1 MTVTN
6 ILFIILAAIIALALV
21 LVQYYFT
28 KKNKRSKH
36 WILFSALRFITYF
49 SVFLLLINPKFTNT
63 SYTLEKPS
71 LAIAVD
77 NSSSINYLGEKENVL
92 NLLNQLQQDEELT
105 EAFSIETY
113 SFGTNFTNAD
123 SLSFSASQSN
133 LHQAFSNLQRLYKN
147 KTAPVVFISDG
158 NQTYGQDFTYSAK
171 QLKQPIFPVVVGDTT
186 QYEDL
191 KIGQLNA
198 NRYAFLNNKFPVEV
212 FVNYSGNSAISR
224 RFEIKQGNQTLYS
237 ETISFSSNKTSAVI
251 NATLPANSVGVKT
264 YSVAIQPL
272 ENEKNFENNTK
283 NFAVEVIDEKTN
295 VLLLSSI
302 LHPDLGA
309 FKKSIEHNQQRAAT
323 IKNIE
328 DDIDFGEYQLVVLYQ
343 PDENFARAYE
353 QIERLGLNTL
363 TVTGT
368 KTNYQ
373 FLNRNQQV
381 FTKQTTNQEEDFL
394 ATYNENYSSFQ
405 FEDIGFDDFP
415 PLKDK
420 FGDLSFS
427 TEVNPL
433 LFQSISG
440 YETETPLLA
449 TLENGSQRHGFLF
462 GENAWQ
468 WRAKSFL
475 EEESFNTYDEFFGKL
490 IQYLASNKR
499 RERLRLD
506 YNSFY
511 NSGEDIVLQAQY
523 FDKNYE
529 FDARG
534 KLNLTVKNKET
545 DASQIFPFLLRNNQY
560 EVDLSNLP
568 AGDYTFTAKVE
579 GEQLSK
585 SGSFTI
591 VDFEVEK
598 QFLNANLSAFQQ
610 LSDEIY
616 FPNQF
621 EEIKQQLLQSPE
633 FKPIQKSKQEISPLI
648 DWVYLLA
655 IIVFCLSS
663 EWFLRKYY
671 GLI

>member
-49 SVFLLLINPKFTNT
+49 SVFLLLINPKFTNN

-77 NSSSINYLGEKENVL
+77 NSSSINYLGEKGEVL
-92 NLLNQLQQDEELT
+92 NLLNQLQQDEDLT

-123 SLSFSASQSN
+123 SLSFSEPQSN
-133 LHQAFSNLQRLYKN
+133 LHQAFSNLQQLYKN

-158 NQTYGQDFTYSAK
+158 NQTYGQDFTYSAQ
-171 QLKQPIFPVVVGDTT
+171 QLKQPIFPVVAGDTT

-272 ENEKNFENNTK
+272 ENEKNIENNTK

-381 FTKQTTNQEEDFL
+381 FTKQTTNQEEDYL
-394 ATYNENYSSFQ
+394 AAYNENYSSFQ

-433 LFQSISG
+433 LFQSIAG
-440 YETETPLLA
+440 YDTETPLLA
-449 TLENGSQRHGFLF
+449 TLEKGSKRHGFLF

-529 FDARG
+529 FDTRG
-534 KLNLTVKNKET
+534 KLNLTIKNKET

-621 EEIKQQLLQSPE
+621 EEIKQQLLQSPD
-633 FKPIQKSKQEISPLI
+633 FKPIQKSKQEVSPLI

>member
-77 NSSSINYLGEKENVL
+77 NSSSINYLGEKGEVL

-123 SLSFSASQSN
+123 SLSFSEPQSN
-133 LHQAFSNLQRLYKN
+133 LHQAFSNLQQLYKN

-264 YSVAIQPL
+264 YSVSIQPL
-272 ENEKNFENNTK
+272 ENEKNIENNTK

-328 DDIDFGEYQLVVLYQ
+328 DDIDFGEYQLIVLYQ

-381 FTKQTTNQEEDFL
+381 FTKQNTNQEEDYL
-394 ATYNENYSSFQ
+394 ASYNENYSSFQ
-405 FEDIGFDDFP
+405 FEDIGFEDFP

-427 TEVNPL
+427 REVNPL
-433 LFQSISG
+433 LFQSIAG
-440 YETETPLLA
+440 YDTETPLLA

-529 FDARG
+529 FDTRG

-560 EVDLSNLP
+560 EVDLSNLS
-568 AGDYTFTAKVE
+568 AGDYIFTAKVE

-621 EEIKQQLLQSPE
+621 EEIKKQLLQSPE
-633 FKPIQKSKQEISPLI
+633 FKPIQKSKQEVSPLI

>member
-49 SVFLLLINPKFTNT
+49 SVFLLLINPKFTNN

-77 NSSSINYLGEKENVL
+77 NSSSINYLGEKGEVL
-92 NLLNQLQQDEELT
+92 NLLNQLQQDEDLT

-123 SLSFSASQSN
+123 SLSFSEPQSN
-133 LHQAFSNLQRLYKN
+133 LHQAFSNLQQLYKN

-158 NQTYGQDFTYSAK
+158 NQTYGQDFTYSAQ

-224 RFEIKQGNQTLYS
+224 RFEIKQANQTLYS

-251 NATLPANSVGVKT
+251 HATLPTNSVGVKT

-272 ENEKNFENNTK
+272 ENEKNIENNTK

-343 PDENFARAYE
+343 PDENFELAYE

-381 FTKQTTNQEEDFL
+381 FTKQTTNQEEDYL
-394 ATYNENYSSFQ
+394 ASYNENYSSFQ

-433 LFQSISG
+433 LFQTIAG
-440 YETETPLLA
+440 YDTETPLLA

-529 FDARG
+529 FDTRG

-560 EVDLSNLP
+560 EVNLSNLP
-568 AGDYTFTAKVE
+568 AGDYTFIAKVE

-633 FKPIQKSKQEISPLI
+633 FKPIQKSKQEVSPLI

>member
-6 ILFIILAAIIALALV
+6 ILFIILAAIIALVLV

-28 KKNKRSKH
+28 KKNKRSRH

-49 SVFLLLINPKFTNT
+49 SVFILLINPKFTNT
-63 SYTLEKPS
+63 TYTLEKPS

-77 NSSSINYLGEKENVL
+77 NSSSIKNLGEENEVL
-92 NLLNQLQQDEELT
+92 NLVNQLQQDEELT
-105 EAFSIETY
+105 EAFSMESY
-113 SFGTNFTNAD
+113 SFGSDFKAND
-123 SLSFSASQSN
+123 SLSFSEKQSN
-133 LHQAFSNLQRLYKN
+133 LHQAFSNLQQLYKN
-147 KTAPVVFISDG
+147 KTAPVIFISDG

-186 QYEDL
+186 QYVDL

-198 NRYAFLNNKFPVEV
+198 NRYAFLNNKFPIEV
-212 FVNYSGNSAISR
+212 FVNYSGTSAISQ
-224 RFEIKQGNQTLYS
+224 RFEIKQGNQTLHS
-237 ETISFSSNKTSAVI
+237 ETISFSSEKTSAVV

-264 YSVAIQPL
+264 YSVSIQPI
-272 ENEKNFENNTK
+272 ENEKNIENNTK

-323 IKNIE
+323 IKNI
-328 DDIDFGEYQLVVLYQ
+328 DDEIDFGNYQLVVLYQ
-343 PDENFARAYE
+343 PNENFAGAYE

-368 KTNYQ
+368 QTNYQ
-373 FLNRNQQV
+373 FLNRNQET
-381 FTKQTTNQEEDFL
+381 FSKQTTNQEEDYL
-394 ATYNENYSSFQ
+394 ATYNPNYTSFQ

-427 TEVNPL
+427 TEINPL
-433 LFQSISG
+433 LFQSIAG
-440 YETETPLLA
+440 YKTETPLLA
-449 TLENGSQRHGFLF
+449 TFESGTQRHGFLF
-462 GENAWQ
+462 GENSWQ

-475 EEESFNTYDEFFGKL
+475 DNESFNTYDEFFGKL
-490 IQYLASNKR
+490 VQYLASNKR
-499 RERLRLD
+499 RERLQLD

-511 NSGEDIVLQAQY
+511 NSGEDIVFQAQY
-523 FDKNYE
+523 FDRNYE
-529 FDARG
+529 FDPRG

-545 DASQIFPFLLRNNQY
+545 NASQVFPFLLRNNLY

-568 AGDYTFTAKVE
+568 AGAYGFTVTVE

-591 VDFEVEK
+591 VDFDVEK
-598 QFLNANLSAFQQ
+598 QFLNANVDALQQ
-610 LSDEIY
+610 LNEQVYFSD
-616 FPNQF
+616 QF
-621 EEIKQQLLQSPE
+621 KTLKQKLLETPE
-633 FKPIQKSKQEISPLI
+633 FKPLQKSKQEVSPLI

>member
-49 SVFLLLINPKFTNT
+49 SVLLLLINPKFTNT

-77 NSSSINYLGEKENVL
+77 NSSSINYLGEKEDVL
-92 NLLNQLQQDEELT
+92 NLLNQLQQDEDLM
-105 EAFSIETY
+105 EAFAIETY
-113 SFGTNFTNAD
+113 SFGTDFTSAD
-123 SLSFSASQSN
+123 SLSFSEPQSN
-133 LHQAFSNLQRLYKN
+133 LHQAFSNLQQLYKN

-186 QYEDL
+186 QYVDL
-191 KIGQLNA
+191 KIGQLNT

-212 FVNYSGNSAISR
+212 FVNYLGNSTIDQ

-264 YSVAIQPL
+264 YSVSIQPL
-272 ENEKNFENNTK
+272 ENEKNIENNTK

-309 FKKSIEHNQQRAAT
+309 FKKSIENNQQRAAT
-323 IKNIE
+323 IKNIK

-381 FTKQTTNQEEDFL
+381 FTKQTTNQEEDYL
-394 ATYNENYSSFQ
+394 AAYNENYSSFQ

-427 TEVNPL
+427 TEVNAL
-433 LFQSISG
+433 LFQSIAG

-449 TLENGSQRHGFLF
+449 TFESGSQRHGFLF

-475 EEESFNTYDEFFGKL
+475 DEESFTTYDEFFGKL

-529 FDARG
+529 FDTRG

-568 AGDYTFTAKVE
+568 AGNYNFIVNVE

-621 EEIKQQLLQSPE
+621 EKIKQQLLQSPE
-633 FKPIQKSKQEISPLI
+633 FKPIQKSKQEVSPLI
-648 DWVYLLA
+648 DWVYLLF
-655 IIVFCLSS
+655 IIVACLTF
-663 EWFLRKYY
+663 EWFLRKYR